1 MSIGLLDLNDS
12 NLQLWH
18 RDARV
23 QSPGYALLQGK
34 EYLFGAPA
42 RAAARL
48 QPRDINTRY
57 WWQLSTDT
65 LQPALG
71 PARHTGD
78 LVHSHLKQLHT
89 QANKPDELL
98 LAVPGSMQHE
108 QLALLLGIVQQCP
121 FDAVGL
127 VNRSVAL
134 GSLYSRGGRLFH
146 LEIQL
151 HQAVISELAERNEQV
166 ELQRTTPLPGC
177 GLLQLQERLVELIAA
192 EFVRQTRFDP
202 RRKAATEQQLY
213 DALPA
218 ALRALNSSTE
228 TNLDINGYQAR
239 VSRQQLQTAGK
250 RLFDSANETIGV
262 LSPQDRVIADPLA
275 ALLPGLSGAFS
286 QLDILQG
293 DDMYR
298 ALRLHEERLVQR
310 AQALSFITALPCAEP
325 RTAVQGAHTAAPSQ
339 LSAATAETPAPA
351 PPPAAIA
358 VSRATH
364 LLSQHVAK
372 PLLAAGTVL
381 ADGWELYRDSDGW
394 QLRGASGN
402 ATVNGGPY
410 HSGQILDCGDAIVI
424 GTAAPVTLIEVSR

>member
-1 MSIGLLDLNDS
+1 MSIGLLDLHDS

-18 RDARV
+18 QDTRV

-34 EYLFGAPA
+34 EYLFGVPA

-57 WWQLSTDT
+57 WWQLSTEV

-78 LVHSHLKQLHT
+78 LVHAHLRQLH
-89 QANKPDELL
+89 QEANSPGEVL
-98 LAVPGSMQHE
+98 LAVSGSMQHQ

-134 GSLYSRGGRLFH
+134 GSLYSQGERLFH

-151 HQAVISELAERNEQV
+151 HQALISELAVRENTV
-166 ELQRTTPLPGC
+166 ELQRALPLPGC
-177 GLLQLQERLVELIAA
+177 GLLQLQERLVEIIAA
-192 EFVRQTRFDP
+192 DFVRQTRFDP

-218 ALRALNSSTE
+218 ALRALQSSAE

-239 VSRQQLQTAGK
+239 ISAHELQAAGK
-250 RLFDSANETIGV
+250 RLFDSARESMGI
-262 LSPQDRVIADPLA
+262 LRPDDRVIADPLA
-275 ALLPGLSGAFS
+275 ALLPGLTGAFERLEVV
-286 QLDILQG
+286 QA

-298 ALRLHEERLVQR
+298 ALQLHQGQLIQR
-310 AQALSFITALPCAEP
+310 GQALSFVTALPCIEQEIIPKKEP
-325 RTAVQGAHTAAPSQ
+325 AS
-339 LSAATAETPAPA
+339 TPAPA
-351 PPPAAIA
+351 IPSPPPTPA
-358 VSRATH
+358 SRATH
-364 LLSQHVAK
+364 LLYQNVAQ
-372 PLLAAGTVL
+372 PLMESGTAL
-381 ADGWELYRDSDGW
+381 ADGWELYRSSEGW
-394 QLRGASGN
+394 QLRGGVSSV
-402 ATVNGGPY
+402 TVNGAAYRP
-410 HSGQILDCGDAIVI
+410 GQLMDNGDAIVI
-424 GTAAPVTLIEVSR
+424 GGNDAALLIEVRA